1 MPQFTQKM
9 NIFPSISLET
19 PEMCVETIRIELV
32 FLRQLI
38 WGVTCLGFLEKWS
51 FSHLSPLKHH
61 KCVLKPSTQGL
72 FFWDNRFEGSHASVY
87 SENKCFPI
95 YLLRRARNVCCN
107 HQNRAHFFETIN
119 LRGHMPRFT
128 RKWVFSHLS
137 PLKHYKCNLVEVW
150 YSLEQYIG
158 LKEDKL
164 SSTTVDFIR
173 SEGNL
178 ETKHLYWFSKPKM
191 C

>member
-1 MPQFTQKM
+1 MICF
-9 NIFPSISLET
+9 SLLW
-19 PEMCVETIRIELV
+19 VG
-32 FLRQLI
+32 LI
-38 WGVTCLGFLEKWS
+38 WITDVKIPQDVLKMISGHVVTEKWHVKNAVSTPILFQRIFLENP
-51 FSHLSPLKHH
+51 H
-61 KCVLKPSTQGL
+61 
-72 FFWDNRFEGSHASVY
+72 N
-87 SENKCFPI
+87 NK
-95 YLLRRARNVCCN
+95 
-107 HQNRAHFFETIN
+107 
-119 LRGHMPRFT
+119 M
-128 RKWVFSHLS
+128 S
-137 PLKHYKCNLVEVW
+137 YKYLVEAW